1 MQNSDA
7 LTLLSK
13 QITLGDSPVLEQALR
28 IAIYDEYRAFES
40 YKAIVAAH
48 GAKAPFVNIMQSEI
62 RHYEEL
68 IALCQKYNIT
78 PPINDIAGTISAPK
92 TLQECYELGVSYEIE
107 NIYMY
112 DYLLPFVSDYPDV
125 VDTFYKLQAASINNH
140 LPTLRLHVAN
150 SATSQEDVM
159 GKINEFSQ
167 IATKI
172 ASGETDVNE
181 LTSLLSQ
188 TNISLITGLL
198 AGGVGT
204 VALNQFFK
212 KDESNEEK

>member
-13 QITLGDSPVLEQALR
+13 QITLGDSSVLQQALR
-28 IAIYDEYRAFES
+28 IAIYDEYRAFEF
-40 YKAIVAAH
+40 YKATIATH
-48 GAKAPFVNIMQSEI
+48 NAKAPFVNIMQSEI

-68 IALCQKYNIT
+68 VALCQKYEIA

-92 TLQECYELGVSYEIE
+92 TLKECYELGVSHEIK

-112 DYLLPFVSDYPDV
+112 DYLLPFVGDYPDV
-125 VDTFYKLQAASINNH
+125 VDVFYKLQAASINNH

-150 SATSQEDVM
+150 TQIAQEDLM

-167 IATKI
+167 VASKI

-181 LTSLLSQ
+181 ITKLLSQ

-212 KDESNEEK
+212 TDDSDMEK